1 MAARLALFKDYESM
15 DSDPII
21 SSALDIYSDESTMK
35 GEYGQVIEIKSD
47 NENIKEI
54 LEQFIL

>member
-1 MAARLALFKDYESM
+1 M

-35 GEYGQVIEIKSD
+35 GQYGQVVKLNQIMKTL
-47 NENIKEI
+47 KK
-54 LEQFIL
+54 F